1 MRKFILFSVM
11 CILIGWVG
19 MDVYLFLCKPVKY
32 HVADWTPRKPYEDYF
47 REERGMKNPK
57 IFNVCIRHST
67 LQVGARDEN
76 GIQEWDFIPL
86 SVNKD

>member
-47 REERGMKNPK
+47 REDGAIDRTNP
-57 IFNVCIRHST
+57 IDLVFQHEYIIEHITN
-67 LQVGARDEN
+67 
-76 GIQEWDFIPL
+76 
-86 SVNKD
+86 